1 MNGLGCLFAIIF
13 GFILAIGLAVK
24 NIFNAVFD
32 FKSRRDF
39 FSSKK
44 NGSFG
49 NFQSQNH
56 DTSNNRKRDNGTV
69 GEQREKIFSKDEGE
83 YIDFKEIK

>member
-13 GFILAIGLAVK
+13 GFLLAIGLAVK
-24 NIFNAVFD
+24 NIFNAVFG
-32 FKSRRDF
+32 FKSSRES
-39 FSSKK
+39 FSNRQ

-49 NFQSQNH
+49 NFQNQGHS
-56 DTSNNRKRDNGTV
+56 TNNSRKRDKGTV